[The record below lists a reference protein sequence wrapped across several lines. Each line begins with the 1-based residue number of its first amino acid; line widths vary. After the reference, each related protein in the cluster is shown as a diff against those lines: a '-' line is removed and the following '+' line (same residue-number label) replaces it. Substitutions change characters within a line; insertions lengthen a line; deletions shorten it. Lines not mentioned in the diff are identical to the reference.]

1 MAIGIEI
8 DGINFSEVALV
19 DRPDHSAT
27 LGRIF
32 TSWSLIEASIATLL
46 GLMMH
51 DDHRAALALLKSFT
65 SNSARI
71 GAVRRTGKEVLEATL
86 FEEFDKVMKDV
97 LSYAE
102 ERNAIAHGVWGSCK
116 STPEIVYRMSIENF
130 TKFFI
135 ETVHRPTEETLE
147 KSESFKAAFKTFT
160 LNELQQIEQRGQD
173 VLQRAMKEATKKS
186 YSRALQNKARAK

>member
-1 MAIGIEI
+1 MPTGMEL
-8 DGINFSEVALV
+8 DGINFSELALV
-19 DRPDHSAT
+19 DRPNHAAA

-51 DDHRAALALLKSFT
+51 DDHRAALALLGSFK

-71 GAVRRTGKEVLEATL
+71 GAVRKTGKEVLDASL

-116 STPEIVYRMSIENF
+116 GKPEIVYRMSMENF
-130 TKFFI
+130 TRFFI
-135 ETVHRPTEETLE
+135 EAIHRSAEETLAQLD
-147 KSESFKAAFKTFT
+147 SFKAAFKTFT
-160 LNELQQIEQRGQD
+160 LDELDRIEQRGQD
-173 VLQRAMKEATKKS
+173 VLQRVMKETTKKS
-186 YSRALQNKARAK
+186 YSRALENQAKAK

>member
-1 MAIGIEI
+1 MAVGIEV
-8 DGINFSEVALV
+8 DEVNFSELALV
-19 DRPDHSAT
+19 DRPDHSAA

-51 DDHRAALALLKSFT
+51 DDHRAALALLESFK

-71 GAVRRTGKEVLEATL
+71 GAVRRTGKEVLEASL
-86 FEEFDKVMKDV
+86 FVEFDKVMKDV

-102 ERNAIAHGVWGSCK
+102 ERNAIAHCVWGSCK
-116 STPEIVYRMSIENF
+116 STPEIVYRMSMDNF

-135 ETVHRPTEETLE
+135 KTVHRSAEETLE
-147 KSESFKAAFKTFT
+147 EVESFKAAFKTFT
-160 LNELQQIEQRGQD
+160 LEELEQIERRGRD

-186 YSRALQNKARAK
+186 YSRASANKAEAK

>member
-1 MAIGIEI
+1 VPTGLEV
-8 DGINFSEVALV
+8 DGIVFSELTLV
-19 DRPDHSAT
+19 DRPIHAAA

-51 DDHRAALALLKSFT
+51 HDHRAALALLGSFK

-71 GAVRRTGKEVLEATL
+71 AAVRNTGKEVLEASH
-86 FEEFDKVMKDV
+86 FGEFDKVMKDV

-102 ERNAIAHGVWGSCK
+102 ERNAIAHGVWGSCMDK
-116 STPEIVYRMSIENF
+116 PDVLYRMSMDNF

-135 ETVHRPTEETLE
+135 ETVHRSPEETLTLLD
-147 KSESFKAAFKTFT
+147 KFKDAFSTFT
-160 LNELQQIEQRGQD
+160 LEELNRIEQRGQHI
-173 VLQRAMKEATKKS
+173 LQRVMTEATKKS
-186 YSRALQNKARAK
+186 YSRALQNQSKST